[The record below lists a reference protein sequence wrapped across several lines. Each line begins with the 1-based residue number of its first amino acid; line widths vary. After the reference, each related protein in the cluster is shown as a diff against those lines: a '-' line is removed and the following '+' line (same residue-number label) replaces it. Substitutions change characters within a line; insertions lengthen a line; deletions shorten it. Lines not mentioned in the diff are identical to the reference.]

1 MKPIHEILKEK
12 LENLEPKK
20 TSRALAKE
28 VGISPVY
35 ICQILSGEQLPPPA
49 TFVKIIQS
57 LNFPTEQMPAL
68 FRRYKDKKYP
78 ELAEIDA
85 LFYKAYKEQST
96 KEASSKPKQP
106 MTPEGLELTR
116 KKIEIFSKELEEI
129 LHKHRKEIKKA

>member
-85 LFYKAYKEQST
+85 LFYKAYKEQSN
-96 KEASSKPKQP
+96 KEVGLTPKHIP
-106 MTPEGLELTR
+106 TPAEEAMLRER
-116 KKIEIFSKELEEI
+116 NRVFIKELEQI
-129 LHKHRKEIKKA
+129 LKRRQEQ